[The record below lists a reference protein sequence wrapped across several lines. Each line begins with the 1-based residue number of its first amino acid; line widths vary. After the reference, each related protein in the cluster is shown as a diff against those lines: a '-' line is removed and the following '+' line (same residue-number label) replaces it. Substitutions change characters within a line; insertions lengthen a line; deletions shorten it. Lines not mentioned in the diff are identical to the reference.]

1 MSKSKAIE
9 NNGISNTNSPNG
21 KYMAPRPEGVKPTC
35 VVITYSVSKDIK
47 AAREVLDERGAS
59 VHYIIDKDGTQKE
72 YYNDLTDQAF
82 YAGKSSWKGE
92 VGVNKFGIGVMLI
105 NDAKSDFPKEQIGKL
120 KSFLTDLAER
130 YPDLDLKHDL
140 VGLGEVTVNRE
151 GNAHIAPG
159 SKFPWKELAEAGF
172 GRYFE
177 TTQEQKSKLL
187 LSPDSTGEKVN
198 TLQENLKEYGY
209 GVESTSTFDQF
220 TQQAVRV
227 FNDRYGTGLTGEEP
241 PVSWTEAGQDVLS
254 QLLGQTVLEQT
265 GNA

>member
-1 MSKSKAIE
+1 
-9 NNGISNTNSPNG
+9 
-21 KYMAPRPEGVKPTC
+21 
-35 VVITYSVSKDIK
+35 
-47 AAREVLDERGAS
+47 
-59 VHYIIDKDGTQKE
+59 
-72 YYNDLTDQAF
+72 
-82 YAGKSSWKGE
+82 
-92 VGVNKFGIGVMLI
+92 MLI
-105 NDAKSDFPKEQIGKL
+105 NDAKSDFLEEQIGKL
-120 KSFLTDLAER
+120 KEFLKDVAER

-151 GNAHIAPG
+151 GNVHIAPG

-177 TTQEQKSKLL
+177 TTQEQKSELL
-187 LSPDSTGEKVN
+187 LSLDSTGERVN
-198 TLQENLKEYGY
+198 TLQENLKECGY

-227 FNDRYGTGLTGEEP
+227 FNDRYGTGLPNEEP

-265 GNA
+265 ENA